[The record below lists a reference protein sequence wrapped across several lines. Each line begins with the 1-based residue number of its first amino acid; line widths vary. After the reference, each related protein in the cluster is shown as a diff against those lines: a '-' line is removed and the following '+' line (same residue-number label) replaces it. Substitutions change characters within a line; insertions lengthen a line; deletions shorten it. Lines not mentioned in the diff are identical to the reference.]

1 GGLIGTP
8 IAGTTFV
15 NALAVGPGSPGR
27 LFAGFGHLP
36 DSGGNAFYSDGDR
49 SQPRFG
55 TGIHGVPII
64 SLAVDPF
71 VPSHVLAISSV
82 GTTYVSEDAGS
93 SWDQIQIVGPESL
106 PVSLA
111 FDPDEQNVVY
121 ECALPAAQNSR
132 SGGGPW
138 PSAGPGRPASE
149 TVRSILPA
157 PATTGVVRAGP
168 AAGVYR
174 ATAGGAPWQAPP
186 GGPAGLVW
194 SLAAGPGRLWAGADD
209 G

>member
-49 SQPRFG
+49 SLPHIG

-82 GTTYVSEDAGS
+82 GTTYVSENAGS
-93 SWDQIQIVGPESL
+93 RWDQIQIVGPESL

-111 FDPDEQNVVY
+111 FDPGDGEV
-121 ECALPAAQNSR
+121 AQKCGVTGAQKPQT
-132 SGGGPW
+132 GGEPGPF
-138 PSAGPGRPASE
+138 SGPGLPASE
-149 TVRSILPA
+149 RVRSILPA
-157 PATTGVVRAGP
+157 PATPGVVLAGT

-174 ATAGGAPWQAPP
+174 ATDGGATWQAT
-186 GGPAGLVW
+186 AG
-194 SLAAGPGRLWAGADD
+194 
-209 G
+209 